1 MRTTS
6 LHIPTLILM
15 LCAAA
20 LPAQTVQKTLVRA
33 FDKGDAQELTLDLGY
48 PATIQHWDAA
58 TVRVQMQIGLDNVH
72 ESMLQTLISGG
83 RYNLKGEDQGQAF
96 AISAPGLRKNVRIGE
111 KLLTER
117 VAFSVFVPQ
126 GLTVRIVETKTTEG
140 VVEGISALKPMR

>member
-15 LCAAA
+15 FCAAA

-33 FDKGDAQELTLDLGY
+33 FDKGMAQELVLDLGC
-48 PATIQHWDAA
+48 PVTVQHWDAV

-72 ESMLQTLISGG
+72 ESMLQNLISGG

-96 AISAPGLRKNVRIGE
+96 SISAPGLRKSVRVGE

-117 VAFSVFVPQ
+117 IAFSVFVPQ
-126 GLTVRIVETKTTEG
+126 GLTVKIVEAKAAES
-140 VVEGISALKPMR
+140 VAEGIPALKPM